1 MAPLPKLSR
10 SASCRGRDTTSLNTY
25 IENPVLAKKMFANAL
40 DTSNILKDFTGT
52 VALNE
57 CIFSYPDSE
66 WYSVFLLDENGN
78 KFFNYRGK
86 TEAQLYFKLAL
97 APSGRTASII
107 EETTD
112 RPAELN
118 DKFNCVINPES
129 GGCVLYK
136 PPKEVK
142 EKVAKEPK
150 EPKEP
155 RVQRAK
161 VSKAGPSE
169 EISSEPLSEDIS
181 ARLAVIN
188 LSEKA
193 TKTKQKKSV
202 SRDFIESMES
212 KTAIVE
218 WMINNMNK
226 EDILECIR
234 KGSLSPEDI
243 SKAEAV
249 SVVPEEI
256 VQITEQLPQKEVKS
270 ILKKITKNDIV
281 SQLNQE
287 YTDKNKKVEAVVN
300 LCRGTG
306 KNYTT
311 LDTPRGPRIVDNK
324 GRRIDLDDA
333 LDECAGF
340 EAERIR
346 QRILSRRVSVFKRN
360 AARSKMLAEAGS
372 SSYYEEPEEPEES
385 EEPSVPQLT
394 AESIISDINEITDKV
409 AKKNAIIALCIECGW
424 GTKPTSRGPQ
434 IIDETGEQY
443 DAEDALEVCAQIKAA
458 RMAGFGR
465 RRRRTT
471 RKRPQ
476 TVFKKAAKKCK
487 GKPNYIKCMK
497 RTLKKMYSFGKKK
510 INPKAKKYTSAAGR
524 KSPGISATSK
534 PIGTVMKGLDGNMW
548 VIKKSKTGVKR
559 WVKK

>member
-234 KGSLSPEDI
+234 KGSLSDSE
-243 SKAEAV
+243 KARAEAV
-249 SVVPEEI
+249 SMVPEEI
-256 VQITEQLPQKEVKS
+256 VELAQQLPKDEVRKM
-270 ILKKITKNDIV
+270 LQRITKEDIIKDINSKFKDRDSKINGI
-281 SQLNQE
+281 SQLCE
-287 YTDKNKKVEAVVN
+287 GA
-300 LCRGTG
+300 G
-306 KNYTT
+306 KIYRILQTK
-311 LDTPRGPRIVDNK
+311 RGPVMVDKDNEPVD
-324 GRRIDLDDA
+324 IDVA
-333 LDECAGF
+333 LDECAAF

-346 QRILSRRVSVFKRN
+346 QRII
-360 AARSKMLAEAGS
+360 SKWKSATRMAPRLAKGKMPVVEEQIDEA
-372 SSYYEEPEEPEES
+372 
-385 EEPSVPQLT
+385 SVPQLT
-394 AESIISDINEITDKV
+394 AESIISEIDEIDDPV
-409 AKKNAIIALCIECGW
+409 AKKNAIIALCEECGW
-424 GTKPTSRGPQ
+424 SSKPGKRGIQ
-434 IIDETGEQY
+434 ILDNENEPVSDQ
-443 DAEDALEVCAQIKAA
+443 DALTECAQIKAA
-458 RMAGFGR
+458 KLSGFGR